1 MSEDTANKEPKQEPP
16 TEERG
21 KKSKPGKKRPLWLK
35 LLRAV
40 AFTVIAIVAVV
51 LIVLTVV
58 VSYLK
63 PERLTPLVEKYANEY
78 LDATLEADRIEISFW
93 HSFPRFELDVK
104 GLTVTSKSLDK
115 LPAELRAQLP
125 AYADSLLK
133 IDHFN
138 GAINIPEFFI
148 GKIALYDIVFD
159 RPQINV
165 VYATAEQ
172 SNLDIFPAS
181 AEEEEEKEKPFI
193 MPDISLGTFEIKN
206 GMPLRYV
213 SIPDSLDVNVYLSAT
228 KFEGSKAPG
237 YTLDVKG
244 NTSADFPDFKITDLG
259 FGMGGE
265 LEWSQK
271 EPYRLGIDDF
281 KMYLGKVEAMM
292 TADIDFSEELRVEK
306 FDFQLPLTPVSE
318 IIALIPEEMR
328 GELAKLDAKLDVGMD
343 VKLTDTFKP
352 ATDSIPSLNINLK
365 IPEGSANYERLVLR
379 RFALDLTADI
389 NGRDLDKSTVNLTKL
404 LAIGKGVGF
413 ELSGKFTNLI
423 KDPTAEGV
431 FVGGVEI
438 DRLPKALLD
447 RLPCKI
453 SGSLRADSRFAL
465 RKSYLNKDNFHR
477 LRLTGDA
484 TLRNFHASMP
494 DLPADIY
501 TDFTELKLGTNSSF
515 TRAGHSVDSLL
526 TASLRIDSIAADV
539 TGMELRATG
548 LKVGIGCQNT
558 ASSTDT
564 TMVNPIGGRIVA
576 EKIQFRS
583 TEDTLKVML
592 RKPTVGATLRRYK
605 GDGKKPQL
613 HLDIATERAFY
624 GDRVN
629 RALLRKALLF
639 VTAHPSDL
647 AAGQRGHRMLDSLA
661 QVYPELSQDSLR
673 TLIKEQMMQRRKALA
688 AADSAAVAGGE
699 VIDLSVDNSMRRLIR
714 RWDVKGVLKAE
725 RMRVFTPYFPLRN
738 TLSDFNMRFNSDSVK
753 IADTKLRAGNSSITL
768 NGDISNI
775 SKALTS
781 RLHRE
786 PLRIGFRLEGDT
798 IDVNEIATAVFAGA
812 SFAERDSAATFVA
825 ADTEN
830 EKALQAS
837 VQAQTTDSMTTL
849 VIPSNIEANMTVTA
863 KNILYSNITFQDF
876 KGNLNIYEGAINLE
890 RMGART
896 SIGSINLNALY
907 SAPDKKDASFAFGM
921 RVKDFHLR
929 QFLNLM
935 PALDTIMPLLS
946 DINGIINADVAATT
960 DLDDGMNINIPSLK
974 AAVKLSG
981 DSLVLID
988 PDTFKKIG
996 KWLLFK
1002 HKERNVIDHMNV
1014 EMIVNNSQLELFPF
1028 IFDMDRYKLG
1038 VMGSNDMAMNLHYHV
1053 AVLKSP
1059 LPFKFGINISGN
1071 VDNMKIRLGKAKF
1084 NEKNM
1089 PRSVAI
1095 ADTTRINLVRE
1106 IGNLFRRGVRK
1117 AKINSLDF
1125 INTSAAQIP
1134 EENAAAD
1141 TISHAD
1147 SVYFMKEGLIAMPDS
1162 VPAVPADN
1170 AKKRKKKK

>member
-1 MSEDTANKEPKQEPP
+1 MSEDTANNEPKQEPLQ
-16 TEERG
+16 EARS

-40 AFTVIAIVAVV
+40 FFAVIGIVAVV
-51 LIVLTVV
+51 LIVLTIL

-78 LDATLEADRIEISFW
+78 LNADLEVERIEISFW

-104 GLTVTSKSLDK
+104 GLTVKSRSLED
-115 LPAELRAQLP
+115 LPADLRAQLP
-125 AYADSLLK
+125 ACADSLLS
-133 IDHFN
+133 IDRFN

-165 VYATAEQ
+165 VYATADR
-172 SNLDIFPAS
+172 SNLDIFPTE
-181 AEEEEEKEKPFI
+181 AEEENESTVI
-193 MPDISLGTFEIKN
+193 MPDISLGTFEIIN
-206 GMPLRYV
+206 GMPIRYV
-213 SIPDSLDVNVYLSAT
+213 SLSDSLDVKINLSAT
-228 KFEGSKAPG
+228 KFEGKKAPD
-237 YTLDVKG
+237 YTLDVQG
-244 NTSADFPDFKITDLG
+244 NTSASLPDFKITDLG

-265 LEWSQK
+265 LNWEQK
-271 EPYRLGIDDF
+271 NPYRLGINDF
-281 KMYLGKVEAMM
+281 KLYIGKVEAMM
-292 TADIDFSEELRVEK
+292 NAELDFSEEFKVEK
-306 FDFQLPLTPVSE
+306 FDFSLPSTPVCE
-318 IIALIPEEMR
+318 IIALIPKEMK
-328 GELAKLDAKLDVGMD
+328 GELVKLDARFNVEMD
-343 VKLTDTFKP
+343 VKLTDNFVP
-352 ATDSIPSLNINLK
+352 ATDSIPSLNLKLK
-365 IPEGSANYERLVLR
+365 IPEGSANYERLVLK

-389 NGRDLDKSTVNLTKL
+389 DGRDLNKSKINLTKL

-413 ELSGKFTNLI
+413 ELGCKVSNII
-423 KDPTAEGV
+423 KNPTVEGV

-447 RLPCKI
+447 KLPCQI
-453 SGSLRADSRFAL
+453 SGSLRADSKFAL
-465 RKSYLNKDNFHR
+465 RKSYLTKDNFHR
-477 LRLTGDA
+477 IRLTGDA
-484 TLRNFHASMP
+484 TLKNFRVSMP
-494 DLPADIY
+494 ELPADIY
-501 TDFTELKLGTNSSF
+501 TDFAELKLGTNSSF

-526 TASLRIDSIAADV
+526 TASLRIDSISVDV

-548 LKVGIGCQNT
+548 LKVGLGCQNT
-558 ASSTDT
+558 ASSVDT

-583 TEDTLKVML
+583 TEDTLRVML

-605 GDGKKPQL
+605 GDSKKPQL

-629 RALLRKALLF
+629 RALLSKALLF

-647 AAGQRGHRMLDSLA
+647 ASGRRNHRKLDSLA
-661 QVYPELSQDSLR
+661 QIYPDLPQDSLR
-673 TLIKEQMMQRRKALA
+673 SILRAQGRQRRKAMA

-699 VIDLSVDNSMRRLIR
+699 IIDLSVDNSMRKLIR
-714 RWDVKGVLKAE
+714 QWDVKGVLKAE

-753 IADTKLRAGNSSITL
+753 IADTRLRAGQSSITL

-775 SKALTS
+775 SRAITS
-781 RLHRE
+781 RLRRE
-786 PLRIGFRLEGDT
+786 PLRLSFRLDGDT

-812 SFAERDSAATFVA
+812 AFSERDSAGTFVA

-830 EKALQAS
+830 EALLQAS
-837 VQAQTTDSMTTL
+837 VQNQATDTMTTL
-849 VIPSNIEANMTVTA
+849 VIPSNIEANMAVTA
-863 KNILYSNITFQDF
+863 KNILYSNISFQDF
-876 KGNLNIYEGAINLE
+876 KGNLNVYQGAINLE

-907 SAPDKKDASFAFGM
+907 SAPDKNDASFAFGM

-996 KWLLFK
+996 KWLMFK

-1106 IGNLFRRGVRK
+1106 IGNIFRRGVRK

-1125 INTSAAQIP
+1125 TKVPGSQIP
-1134 EENAAAD
+1134 EVNAAAD

-1147 SVYFMKEGLIAMPDS
+1147 SVYFMKEGLIAMPDT
-1162 VPAVPADN
+1162 VPAVTTEAP
-1170 AKKRKKKK
+1170 KR